1 MSLSRRNLLRAIAAV
16 AGSGA
21 AGVSPGQIA
30 RAASLP
36 LPVAAPDC
44 EDDPDCARVGPIDP
58 CADDWFGDI
67 RQTLTALNAEAD
79 RYRGYVRLPEHIA
92 HKRSWSPVYK
102 EHLAHK
108 EYARL
113 MAMIDDMHNPK
124 TGKRLLQLL
133 LSGGAS

>member
-36 LPVAAPDC
+36 LPVAVSDH
-44 EDDPDCARVGPIDP
+44 DDGPAVGPTHPYP
-58 CADDWFGDI
+58 CADDWFADI

-113 MAMIDDMHNPK
+113 MALIDDLHNPK
-124 TGKRLLQLL
+124 TGKRLLRML
-133 LSGGAS
+133 LSGGAP

>member
-16 AGSGA
+16 AGTGA
-21 AGVSPGQIA
+21 SGVSPGQIA
-30 RAASLP
+30 KAASLP
-36 LPVAAPDC
+36 LPVAEPDYEGETC
-44 EDDPDCARVGPIDP
+44 IGSCDPDDG
-58 CADDWFGDI
+58 DWFGDI

-113 MAMIDDMHNPK
+113 MALIDDLHQPNK
-124 TGKRLLQLL
+124 TGKRLLRLL
-133 LSGGAS
+133 TGGAS

>member
-36 LPVAAPDC
+36 LPVAVSDH
-44 EDDPDCARVGPIDP
+44 DDEPSEGPIDL
-58 CADDWFGDI
+58 CSTGEGWFGDI

-113 MAMIDDMHNPK
+113 MALIDDLHNPK